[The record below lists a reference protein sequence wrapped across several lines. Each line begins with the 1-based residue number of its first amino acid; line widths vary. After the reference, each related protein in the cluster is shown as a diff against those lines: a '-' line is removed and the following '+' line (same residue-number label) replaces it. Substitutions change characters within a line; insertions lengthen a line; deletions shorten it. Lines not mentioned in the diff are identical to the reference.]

1 MMFTFNIKINIPN
14 QILFMMISLFEMS
27 VMIFVISITI
37 TLIIMIRE
45 LSLLKKKF
53 SSTSYSE
60 IVLISN
66 KLEDLSREIGL
77 LKRQLKSSKSV
88 IEGKTLESTM
98 KDKEVKKEFKYT
110 QVTEQP
116 SKIRTPSEQLSSIEI
131 EVIKILLERGEVSS
145 SDLRDVLGKSR
156 EHISRVLKTLYEKGY
171 LERIENIKPYRYRL
185 NKKAVQKLNL

>member
-1 MMFTFNIKINIPN
+1 MFTFNIKINIPS

>member
-1 MMFTFNIKINIPN
+1 
-14 QILFMMISLFEMS
+14 
-27 VMIFVISITI
+27 
-37 TLIIMIRE
+37 MIRE

>member
-1 MMFTFNIKINIPN
+1 MMFTFNIKINIPS

-131 EVIKILLERGEVSS
+131 EVIKILLDRGEVSS

>member
-1 MMFTFNIKINIPN
+1 MFTFNIKINIPN